1 MPILKW
7 DESYSV
13 GVKVIDDEHRQL
25 IAMINK
31 AYDSVTNMEEDKVL
45 GELVKD
51 MCAYAMSHF
60 ATEDSLMNKYG
71 YPAAERH
78 IKMHENFAVKAE
90 ALNNLVSSGDKV
102 EPVKVFKFLADWL
115 RDHILKTDKELG
127 KFLNEQ
133 GLK

>member
-13 GVKVIDDEHRQL
+13 GVQVIDDEHKLL

-31 AYDSVTNMEEDKVL
+31 AYDSVTNMEEDKIL
-45 GELVKD
+45 EELVKD
-51 MCAYAMSHF
+51 MCAYAIIHF

-71 YPAAERH
+71 YPAAEVH
-78 IKMHENFAVKAE
+78 IKMHASFAVKAE
-90 ALNNLVSSGDKV
+90 ALNNMVSSGDIV

-115 RDHILKTDKELG
+115 RGHILKTDKDLG
-127 KFLNEQ
+127 VFLNEQ